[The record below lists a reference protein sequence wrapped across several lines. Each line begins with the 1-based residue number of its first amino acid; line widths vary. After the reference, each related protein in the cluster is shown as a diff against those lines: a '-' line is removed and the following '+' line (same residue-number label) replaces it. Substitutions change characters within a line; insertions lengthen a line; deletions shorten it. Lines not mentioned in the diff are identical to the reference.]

1 VKEHV
6 EREVK
11 LQPSPGFTLPELGGE
26 QLRTRVFISTYHD
39 TADLVLAR
47 HGVTFRHRVEDG
59 AGSWQLK
66 LPKGVARIEL
76 EHPGPPARPPL
87 EMLALLVAYLRGRP
101 LVPVARLR
109 TRREGVRARGMEI
122 LDDSVFVLDGPR
134 VTRRFREV
142 EIELLEGDERTLR
155 RLEKELRRAGAD
167 SSDRRPKLYRAL
179 DLTAP
184 ADHLSIPREAAPAVA
199 LGIAL
204 EEQLRRLLAHDPGT
218 RLGTD
223 PEDLHQLRV
232 ATRRLRA
239 FLRAARPHLDREW
252 ADSLRTELSWL
263 GTALGPARDLDVLT
277 EYLTTEL
284 EQVGA
289 GPADAQ
295 SLLAFVAAERAPA
308 RNAVVE
314 ALSSERYLELLDRL
328 EQAATPPMTGERTSL
343 TAVWLKQQKR
353 LRREVAALGS
363 EPTDEQL
370 HTVRIFVKRSRYAAE
385 LAAHELG
392 KRGARF
398 VQAAKAAQDVLGAH
412 QDSVVAEERIRVW
425 AANHPQA
432 TPLAAE
438 LIGRQ
443 LARRVEARHAWPEVW
458 KELDRRAQKARG

>member
-1 VKEHV
+1 VKEQV

-26 QLRTRVFISTYHD
+26 QLRTRIFISTYHD

-47 HGVTFRHRVEDG
+47 HGVTFRHRIEDG
-59 AGSWQLK
+59 AGVWQLK
-66 LPKGVARIEL
+66 LPQGVARIEL
-76 EHPGPPARPPL
+76 EQPGPPARPPL
-87 EMLALLVAYLRGRP
+87 EMLALLVAYLRGHP

-109 TRREGVRARGMEI
+109 TRREGIRARGAEI
-122 LDDSVFVLDGPR
+122 VDDSVFVLDGPR

-155 RLEKELRRAGAD
+155 RLEKELRIAGAD
-167 SSDRRPKLYRAL
+167 SADRRPKLYRAL

-184 ADHLSIPREAAPAVA
+184 QHLAVPKDAAPAVA
-199 LGIAL
+199 LGMAL

-223 PEDLHQLRV
+223 AEDLHQLRV

-239 FLRAARPHLDREW
+239 FLRAARPHLDRAW
-252 ADSLRTELSWL
+252 ADSLRDELAWL
-263 GTALGPARDLDVLT
+263 GAALGPARDLDVLT
-277 EYLTTEL
+277 EYLTAEL

-289 GPADAQ
+289 GQADAE
-295 SLLAFVAAERAPA
+295 SLLSFVAAERAPA
-308 RNAVVE
+308 RSAVVE

-328 EQAATPPMTGERTSL
+328 EQAAAPPMIDERTTL
-343 TAVWLKQQKR
+343 TAVWLKQHKR
-353 LRREVAALGS
+353 LRRQVAELGG

-392 KRGARF
+392 KRGAGF
-398 VQAAKAAQDVLGAH
+398 VQAAKTAQDVLGAH
-412 QDSVVAEERIRVW
+412 QDSVVAEERIRAW
-425 AANHPQA
+425 AASHPQA

-443 LARRVEARHAWPEVW
+443 LARRVEARHAWPAVW
-458 KELDRRAQKARG
+458 KELDRRARKARE